1 MTTRTLRSALLGSAV
16 GVGLLASGGQA
27 LALSTELG
35 EVKIFFDTTVSIGA
49 QMSVANERRGFLS
62 EANGGNP
69 GPNTQVLNG
78 AAASAL
84 GVTGTI
90 TTNSFTFQ
98 PTPAGAVAPVQVVN
112 NPDLSYGASINGDD
126 GILNFDSGDLTS
138 ANIKATH
145 DIQATWRN
153 FTLFSRVT
161 EFYDFIQ
168 ARDDGYNRSGID
180 RNNIE
185 EVGRDIRLL
194 DLYVSGD
201 FDVGSLPVNIRAGKQ
216 VISWGEGTFIFN
228 GVNVINPVDV
238 SAFRRPG
245 VEIKEGLLPVWAL
258 YGSVGLPFDLSLE
271 AFYQLD
277 WEPFQLDVAGTHF
290 AGSDAANPNSSFGGN
305 QGIGFYSGSAFPN
318 SVRQNCAGSGFEGL
332 TALSAA
338 GGGLTALLPAPLQ
351 PGAQAAAAQALNA
364 FPGCVDGSFRDFDTA
379 LTVGRAEQELIALNP
394 LLGTRRGA
402 DQDPD
407 DSGQWGV
414 ALRWYSEDLNSTE
427 FGFYYVNYH
436 SRLPYAQVAP
446 TVGALPQVI
455 LGSESASGSLSSK
468 GTRGAGCASFLG
480 GANAGLGGAAP
491 ATPAGQFQDPNM
503 PNLVNV
509 AVSDPNNI
517 IGNLAGFADTILTAA
532 ANPAAGTIAPSVA
545 ANGANAFDA
554 ARINCALF
562 LATSSGGLVIDGEP
576 VIGLQQ
582 DLTTTLVYPED
593 IQMWGISFN
602 TTIGDWGVQGEFTFR
617 PNMPF
622 QTDTDQQTIAAAG
635 SGQCSGVV
643 GFGDALGGVRLNSTT
658 SATGTSDVSLNRLS
672 TSPLQAGFD
681 VNSNCNIGNIGQS
694 NPAFVRE
701 EMFTFQIGT
710 TATYTNSNPLIDFLG
725 ADIGILVTEFGL
737 VHVPDVPDEVTNTGA
752 PQDRFYRFQN
762 VCVSGTDLPLG
773 GVLALDN
780 RSGCR
785 ATETSYGVVL
795 LTRLD
800 YNNAFGSAWTI
811 SPQISYRHDLEG
823 FTPAPV
829 SNFSEDRKTL
839 GLSVSANYQNQWRLT
854 AGYTNFM
861 GKEKYHRNLDQDF
874 VSLSASYSF

>member
-35 EVKIFFDTTVSIGA
+35 EVKIFFDTTVSVGA
-49 QMSVANERRGFLS
+49 QMSVADERRAFLS
-62 EANGGNP
+62 EANGGNQ
-69 GPNTQVLNG
+69 GPITAVANP
-78 AAASAL
+78 AATSAL
-84 GVTGTI
+84 GVTGTV
-90 TTNSFTFQ
+90 TTNAALDQ
-98 PTPAGAVAPVQVVN
+98 
-112 NPDLSYGASINGDD
+112 SYGASINGDD
-126 GILNFDSGDLTS
+126 GLLNFDSGDLTS

-145 DIQATWRN
+145 DIQASWRN

-194 DLYVSGD
+194 DLYISGD

-290 AGSDAANPNSSFGGN
+290 AGSDVANPNSSFGGN

-318 SVRQNCAGSGFEGL
+318 SVRRNCAGSGFG
-332 TALSAA
+332 TAVGA
-338 GGGLTALLPAPLQ
+338 G
-351 PGAQAAAAQALNA
+351 ALNA
-364 FPGCVDGSFRDFDTA
+364 FALPGANPQADFPYANCVDGSFRDFDTA

-427 FGFYYVNYH
+427 FGFYYINYH
-436 SRLPYAQVAP
+436 SRLPYAQIAP

-455 LGSESASGSLSSK
+455 LGSESASGSATSK
-468 GTRGAGCASFLG
+468 GARPVGCSTFLATGAYG
-480 GANAGLGGAAP
+480 
-491 ATPAGQFQDPNM
+491 DPNM

-509 AVSDPNNI
+509 AVSDPNGTLNS
-517 IGNLAGFADTILTAA
+517 LASTADATLVAARAA
-532 ANPAAGTIAPSVA
+532 AVARILNGGADPSPAQIAAQVPGAQAVVGANSISASLA

-554 ARINCALF
+554 SRINCALVA
-562 LATSSGGLVIDGEP
+562 ATADGTTGLVIDGEP
-576 VIGLQQ
+576 ILALQQ

-593 IQMWGISFN
+593 IELWGISFN

-643 GFGDALGGVRLNSTT
+643 GFGDALGGNNAL
-658 SATGTSDVSLNRLS
+658 GVSLNNLS
-672 TSPLQAGFD
+672 TSPLRDGFD
-681 VNSNCNIGNIGQS
+681 VNTNCNIGNIGQS

-737 VHVPDVPDEVTNTGA
+737 VHVPDVPDEVTNTGGA
-752 PQDRFYRFQN
+752 QDRFYRFQN

-811 SPQISYRHDLEG
+811 SPQVSYRHDLEG

>member
-35 EVKIFFDTTVSIGA
+35 EVKIFFDTTVSVGA
-49 QMSVANERRGFLS
+49 QMSVADERRAFLS
-62 EANGGNP
+62 EANGGNQ
-69 GPNTQVLNG
+69 GPITAVANP

-84 GVTGTI
+84 GVTGTV
-90 TTNSFTFQ
+90 TTN
-98 PTPAGAVAPVQVVN
+98 AAPDQ
-112 NPDLSYGASINGDD
+112 SYGASINGDD
-126 GILNFDSGDLTS
+126 GLLNFDSGDLTS

-145 DIQATWRN
+145 DIQASWRN

-194 DLYVSGD
+194 DLYISGD

-290 AGSDAANPNSSFGGN
+290 AGSDVANPNSSFGGN

-318 SVRQNCAGSGFEGL
+318 SVRQNCAGSGFETVVGA
-332 TALSAA
+332 TALGLGALAAVPGGIAAA
-338 GGGLTALLPAPLQ
+338 G
-351 PGAQAAAAQALNA
+351 QALNA

-379 LTVGRAEQELIALNP
+379 LTSGRAEQELIALNP

-436 SRLPYAQVAP
+436 SRLPYAQIAP
-446 TVGALPQVI
+446 TPGALPQVI
-455 LGSESASGSLSSK
+455 IGSESASGSAASK
-468 GTRGAGCASFLG
+468 GARPVGCSTFLATGAYGDVNF
-480 GANAGLGGAAP
+480 
-491 ATPAGQFQDPNM
+491 PNT
-503 PNLVNV
+503 VNV
-509 AVSDPNNI
+509 AVSDPNGI
-517 IGNLAGFADTILTAA
+517 LANLAGFADTILAAA
-532 ANPAAGTIAPSVA
+532 ANPAAGTISPSLA
-545 ANGANAFDA
+545 ANGANVFDA
-554 ARINCALF
+554 ARISCALVA
-562 LATSSGGLVIDGEP
+562 ATADGATGLVIDGEP
-576 VIGLQQ
+576 IIGLQQ

-593 IQMWGISFN
+593 IELWGISFN
-602 TTIGDWGVQGEFTFR
+602 TTIGDWGVQGEFTYR

-635 SGQCSGVV
+635 SGQCSGSV
-643 GFGDALGGVRLNSTT
+643 GFGDALGGNNAL
-658 SATGTSDVSLNRLS
+658 GVSLNNVS
-672 TSPLQAGFD
+672 TSPLQPGFD
-681 VNSNCNIGNIGQS
+681 VATNCNIGNIGQS

-737 VHVPDVPDEVTNTGA
+737 VHVPDVPDEVTNTGGA
-752 PQDRFYRFQN
+752 QDRFYRFQN

-854 AGYTNFM
+854 AGYTDFM
-861 GKEKYHRNLDQDF
+861 GKEKYQRNLDQDF
-874 VSLSASYSF
+874 VSISASYSF

>member
-35 EVKIFFDTTVSIGA
+35 EVKIFFDTTVSVGA
-49 QMSVANERRGFLS
+49 QMSVANERRAFLS
-62 EANGGNP
+62 EANGGNQ
-69 GPNTQVLNG
+69 GPITAVANP

-84 GVTGTI
+84 GVTGTV
-90 TTNSFTFQ
+90 TTNAAVDQSF
-98 PTPAGAVAPVQVVN
+98 
-112 NPDLSYGASINGDD
+112 GASINGDD

-145 DIQATWRN
+145 DIQASWRN

-194 DLYVSGD
+194 DLYISGD

-290 AGSDAANPNSSFGGN
+290 AGSDVANPNSSFGGN

-318 SVRQNCAGSGFEGL
+318 SVRQNCAGSGFETVVGA
-332 TALSAA
+332 TAA
-338 GGGLTALLPAPLQ
+338 GLGALAGVPGGI
-351 PGAQAAAAQALNA
+351 AAAGQALNA

-455 LGSESASGSLSSK
+455 IGSESASGSTTSK
-468 GTRGAGCASFLG
+468 GARPVGCSTFLATGAYGDVNF
-480 GANAGLGGAAP
+480 
-491 ATPAGQFQDPNM
+491 PNT
-503 PNLVNV
+503 VNV
-509 AVSDPNNI
+509 AVSDPNGI
-517 IGNLAGFADTILTAA
+517 LANLAGFADTILAAA
-532 ANPAAGTIAPSVA
+532 ANPAAGTISPSLA
-545 ANGANAFDA
+545 ANGANVFDA
-554 ARINCALF
+554 ARISCALVA
-562 LATSSGGLVIDGEP
+562 ATADGATGLVIDGEP
-576 VIGLQQ
+576 ILGLQQ

-593 IQMWGISFN
+593 IELWGISFN
-602 TTIGDWGVQGEFTFR
+602 TTIGDWGVQGEFTYR

-635 SGQCSGVV
+635 SGQCSGSV
-643 GFGDALGGVRLNSTT
+643 GFGDALGGNNAL
-658 SATGTSDVSLNRLS
+658 GVSLNNLS
-672 TSPLQAGFD
+672 TTPLQPGFD
-681 VNSNCNIGNIGQS
+681 VNTNCNIGNIGQS

-710 TATYTNSNPLIDFLG
+710 TATYTNSNPLIEFLG

-737 VHVPDVPDEVTNTGA
+737 VHVPDVPDEVTNTGGA
-752 PQDRFYRFQN
+752 QDRFYRFQN

-839 GLSVSANYQNQWRLT
+839 GLSISANYQNQWRLT
-854 AGYTNFM
+854 AGYTDFM

-874 VSLSASYSF
+874 VSISASYSF

>member
-35 EVKIFFDTTVSIGA
+35 EVKIFFDTTVSVGA
-49 QMSVANERRGFLS
+49 QMSVADERRAFLS
-62 EANGGNP
+62 EANGGNQ
-69 GPNTQVLNG
+69 GPITAVANP

-84 GVTGTI
+84 GVTGTV
-90 TTNSFTFQ
+90 TTN
-98 PTPAGAVAPVQVVN
+98 AAPDQ
-112 NPDLSYGASINGDD
+112 SYGASINGDD
-126 GILNFDSGDLTS
+126 GLLNFDSGDLTS

-145 DIQATWRN
+145 DIQASWRN

-194 DLYVSGD
+194 DLYISGD

-290 AGSDAANPNSSFGGN
+290 AGSDVANPNSSFGGN

-318 SVRQNCAGSGFEGL
+318 SVRQNCAGSGFETVVGA
-332 TALSAA
+332 TALGLGALAAVPGGIAAA
-338 GGGLTALLPAPLQ
+338 G
-351 PGAQAAAAQALNA
+351 QALNA

-379 LTVGRAEQELIALNP
+379 LTSGRAEQELIALNP

-436 SRLPYAQVAP
+436 SRLPYAQIAP
-446 TVGALPQVI
+446 TPGALPQVI
-455 LGSESASGSLSSK
+455 IGSESASGSAASK
-468 GTRGAGCASFLG
+468 GARPVGCSTFLATGAYGDVNF
-480 GANAGLGGAAP
+480 
-491 ATPAGQFQDPNM
+491 PNT
-503 PNLVNV
+503 VNV
-509 AVSDPNNI
+509 AVSDPNGI
-517 IGNLAGFADTILTAA
+517 LANLAGFADTILAAA
-532 ANPAAGTIAPSVA
+532 ANPAAGTISPSLA
-545 ANGANAFDA
+545 ANGANVFDA
-554 ARINCALF
+554 ARISCALVA
-562 LATSSGGLVIDGEP
+562 ATADGATGLVIDGEP
-576 VIGLQQ
+576 IIGLQQ

-593 IQMWGISFN
+593 IELWGISFN
-602 TTIGDWGVQGEFTFR
+602 TTIGDWGVQGEFTYR

-635 SGQCSGVV
+635 SGQCSGSV
-643 GFGDALGGVRLNSTT
+643 GFGDALGGNNAL
-658 SATGTSDVSLNRLS
+658 GVSLNNVS
-672 TSPLQAGFD
+672 TSPLQPGFD
-681 VNSNCNIGNIGQS
+681 VATNCNIGNIGQS

-737 VHVPDVPDEVTNTGA
+737 VHVPDVPDEVTNTGGA
-752 PQDRFYRFQN
+752 QDRFYRFQN

>member
-35 EVKIFFDTTVSIGA
+35 EVKIFFDTTVSVGA
-49 QMSVANERRGFLS
+49 QMSVANERKAFLS
-62 EANGGNP
+62 EANGGNQ
-69 GPNTQVLNG
+69 GPITAVATP

-84 GVTGTI
+84 GITGTV
-90 TTNSFTFQ
+90 TTNAAPDQSF
-98 PTPAGAVAPVQVVN
+98 
-112 NPDLSYGASINGDD
+112 GASINGDD

-145 DIQATWRN
+145 DIQASWRN

-290 AGSDAANPNSSFGGN
+290 AGSDVANPNSSFGGN

-455 LGSESASGSLSSK
+455 LGSETAGGAAGSK
-468 GTRGAGCASFLG
+468 APRGIGCANFLG
-480 GANAGLGGAAP
+480 GGAYADP
-491 ATPAGQFQDPNM
+491 AMAS
-503 PNLVNV
+503 LVNV
-509 AVSDPNNI
+509 AVSDPNGI
-517 IGNLAGFADTILTAA
+517 LGNLAAFADTILTAA
-532 ANPAAGTIAPSVA
+532 TNPAAGTIAPSVA

-554 ARINCALF
+554 ARINCALVA
-562 LATSSGGLVIDGEP
+562 ATADTSVVPSGLVIDGEP
-576 VIGLQQ
+576 VLGLQQ

-593 IQMWGISFN
+593 IELWGISFN

-643 GFGDALGGVRLNSTT
+643 GFGDALSGAGASGVILGALGSSPLNQ
-658 SATGTSDVSLNRLS
+658 LS
-672 TSPLQAGFD
+672 TSPLRDGFD
-681 VNSNCNIGNIGQS
+681 VGTNCNVGNIGQS

-737 VHVPDVPDEVTNTGA
+737 VHVPDVPDEVTNTGGA
-752 PQDRFYRFQN
+752 QDRFYRFQN

>member
-35 EVKIFFDTTVSIGA
+35 EVKIFFDTTVSVGA
-49 QMSVANERRGFLS
+49 QMSVANERKAFLS
-62 EANGGNP
+62 EANGGNQ
-69 GPNTQVLNG
+69 GPATVVATP

-84 GVTGTI
+84 GVTGTV
-90 TTNSFTFQ
+90 TTD
-98 PTPAGAVAPVQVVN
+98 AA
-112 NPDLSYGASINGDD
+112 PDLSYGASINGDD

-290 AGSDAANPNSSFGGN
+290 AGSDVANPNSSFGGN

-332 TALSAA
+332 LAGTAA
-338 GGGLTALLPAPLQ
+338 GLTPLSGIPGGI
-351 PGAQAAAAQALNA
+351 AAAGQALNA

-394 LLGTRRGA
+394 LLGSRRGA

-436 SRLPYAQVAP
+436 SRLPYVQVAP

-455 LGSESASGSLSSK
+455 LGSETAGGSGTGK
-468 GTRGAGCASFLG
+468 APRGIGCANFLAG
-480 GANAGLGGAAP
+480 GAYA
-491 ATPAGQFQDPNM
+491 DPTM
-503 PNLVNV
+503 ASLVNV
-509 AVSDPNNI
+509 AVSDPNGV
-517 IGNLAGFADTILTAA
+517 IGNLAAFADTILTAA

-554 ARINCALF
+554 ARINCALVA
-562 LATSSGGLVIDGEP
+562 ATADTSVVPSGLIIDGEP
-576 VIGLQQ
+576 VLGLQQ
-582 DLTTTLVYPED
+582 DLTLTLVYPED
-593 IQMWGISFN
+593 IELWGISFN

-635 SGQCSGVV
+635 VGQCSGIV
-643 GFGDALGGVRLNSTT
+643 GFGDAFSGAGLSGVILNGLGT
-658 SATGTSDVSLNRLS
+658 VSLNQLN
-672 TSPLQAGFD
+672 TSPLQPGASTD
-681 VNSNCNIGNIGQS
+681 VNCNVGNLGAS

-737 VHVPDVPDEVTNTGA
+737 VHVPDVPDEVTNTGGA
-752 PQDRFYRFQN
+752 QDKFLRFQN

-773 GVLALDN
+773 SVLALDN

-854 AGYTNFM
+854 AGYTDFM

-874 VSLSASYSF
+874 VSISASYSF

>member
-35 EVKIFFDTTVSIGA
+35 EVKIFFDTTVSVGA
-49 QMSVANERRGFLS
+49 QMSVANERKAFLS
-62 EANGGNP
+62 EANGGNQGPITVTARP
-69 GPNTQVLNG
+69 GNAVSPLGITGSVTLN
-78 AAASAL
+78 AAPDQ
-84 GVTGTI
+84 
-90 TTNSFTFQ
+90 SF
-98 PTPAGAVAPVQVVN
+98 
-112 NPDLSYGASINGDD
+112 GASINGDD

-290 AGSDAANPNSSFGGN
+290 AGSDVANPNSSFGGN

-318 SVRQNCAGSGFEGL
+318 SVRQNCAGSGFEGF

-446 TVGALPQVI
+446 TPGALPQVI
-455 LGSESASGSLSSK
+455 IGSESASGSATSK
-468 GTRGAGCASFLG
+468 GARPVGCSTFLTTGAYGDVNF
-480 GANAGLGGAAP
+480 
-491 ATPAGQFQDPNM
+491 PNT
-503 PNLVNV
+503 VNV
-509 AVSDPNNI
+509 SVSDPN
-517 IGNLAGFADTILTAA
+517 GVLANLAGFADTILTASG
-532 ANPAAGTIAPSVA
+532 NPAGGTISPSLA
-545 ANGANAFDA
+545 ANGANVFDA
-554 ARINCALF
+554 ARISCALV
-562 LATSSGGLVIDGEP
+562 AVTADAQTVGNPNGTGLVIDGEP
-576 VIGLQQ
+576 ILGLQQ

-593 IQMWGISFN
+593 IELWGISFN
-602 TTIGDWGVQGEFTFR
+602 TTIGDWGVQGEFTYR

-635 SGQCSGVV
+635 SGQCSGSV
-643 GFGDALGGVRLNSTT
+643 GFGDALGGNNAL
-658 SATGTSDVSLNRLS
+658 GVSLNNLS
-672 TSPLQAGFD
+672 TSPLQPGFD
-681 VNSNCNIGNIGQS
+681 VATNCNIGNIGQS

-737 VHVPDVPDEVTNTGA
+737 VHVPDVPDEVTNTGGA
-752 PQDRFYRFQN
+752 QDRFYRFQN

-811 SPQISYRHDLEG
+811 SPQVSYRHDLEG

>member
-35 EVKIFFDTTVSIGA
+35 EVKIFFDTTVSVGA
-49 QMSVANERRGFLS
+49 QMSVADERRAFLS
-62 EANGGNP
+62 EANGGNQ
-69 GPNTQVLNG
+69 GPITAVANP

-84 GVTGTI
+84 GVTGTV
-90 TTNSFTFQ
+90 TTN
-98 PTPAGAVAPVQVVN
+98 AAPDQ
-112 NPDLSYGASINGDD
+112 SYGASINGDD
-126 GILNFDSGDLTS
+126 GLLNFDSGDLTS

-145 DIQATWRN
+145 DIQASWRN

-194 DLYVSGD
+194 DLYISGD

-290 AGSDAANPNSSFGGN
+290 AGSDVANPNSSFGGN

-318 SVRQNCAGSGFEGL
+318 SVRQNCAGSGFETVVGA
-332 TALSAA
+332 TALGLGALAAVPGGIAAA
-338 GGGLTALLPAPLQ
+338 G
-351 PGAQAAAAQALNA
+351 QALNA

-379 LTVGRAEQELIALNP
+379 LTSGRAEQELIALNP

-436 SRLPYAQVAP
+436 SRLPYAQIAP
-446 TVGALPQVI
+446 TPGALPQVI
-455 LGSESASGSLSSK
+455 IGSESASGSAASK
-468 GTRGAGCASFLG
+468 GARPVGCSTFLATGAYGDVNF
-480 GANAGLGGAAP
+480 
-491 ATPAGQFQDPNM
+491 PNT
-503 PNLVNV
+503 VNV
-509 AVSDPNNI
+509 AVSDPNGI
-517 IGNLAGFADTILTAA
+517 LANLAGFADTILAAA
-532 ANPAAGTIAPSVA
+532 ANPAAGTISPSLA
-545 ANGANAFDA
+545 ANGANVFDA
-554 ARINCALF
+554 ARISCALVA
-562 LATSSGGLVIDGEP
+562 ATADGATGLVIDGEP
-576 VIGLQQ
+576 IIGLQQ

-593 IQMWGISFN
+593 IELWGISFN
-602 TTIGDWGVQGEFTFR
+602 TTIGDWGVQGEFTYR

-635 SGQCSGVV
+635 SGQCSGSV
-643 GFGDALGGVRLNSTT
+643 GFGDALGGNNAL
-658 SATGTSDVSLNRLS
+658 GVSLNNLS
-672 TSPLQAGFD
+672 TSPLQPGFD
-681 VNSNCNIGNIGQS
+681 VATNCNIGNIGQS

>member
-35 EVKIFFDTTVSIGA
+35 EVKIFFDTTVSVGA
-49 QMSVANERRGFLS
+49 QMSVADERRAFLS
-62 EANGGNP
+62 EANGGNQ
-69 GPNTQVLNG
+69 GPITAVANP

-84 GVTGTI
+84 GVTGTV
-90 TTNSFTFQ
+90 TTN
-98 PTPAGAVAPVQVVN
+98 AAPDQ
-112 NPDLSYGASINGDD
+112 SYGASINGDD
-126 GILNFDSGDLTS
+126 GLLNFDSGDLTS

-145 DIQATWRN
+145 DIQASWRN

-194 DLYVSGD
+194 DLYISGD

-290 AGSDAANPNSSFGGN
+290 AGSDVANPNSSFGGN

-318 SVRQNCAGSGFEGL
+318 SVRQNCAGSGFETVVGA
-332 TALSAA
+332 TAA
-338 GGGLTALLPAPLQ
+338 GLGALALVPGGV
-351 PGAQAAAAQALNA
+351 AAAGQALNA

-379 LTVGRAEQELIALNP
+379 LTAGRAEQELIALNP

-436 SRLPYAQVAP
+436 SRLPYAQIAP
-446 TVGALPQVI
+446 TPGALPQVI
-455 LGSESASGSLSSK
+455 IGSESASGSAASK
-468 GTRGAGCASFLG
+468 GARPVGCSTFLATGAYGDVNF
-480 GANAGLGGAAP
+480 
-491 ATPAGQFQDPNM
+491 PNT
-503 PNLVNV
+503 VNV
-509 AVSDPNNI
+509 AVSDPNGI
-517 IGNLAGFADTILTAA
+517 LANLAGFADTILAAA
-532 ANPAAGTIAPSVA
+532 ANPAAGTISPSLA
-545 ANGANAFDA
+545 ANGANVFDA
-554 ARINCALF
+554 ARISCALVA
-562 LATSSGGLVIDGEP
+562 ATADGATGLVIDGEP
-576 VIGLQQ
+576 IIGLQQ

-593 IQMWGISFN
+593 IELWGISFN
-602 TTIGDWGVQGEFTFR
+602 TTIGDWGVQGEFTYR

-635 SGQCSGVV
+635 SGQCSGSV
-643 GFGDALGGVRLNSTT
+643 GFGDALGGNNAL
-658 SATGTSDVSLNRLS
+658 GVSLNNLS
-672 TSPLQAGFD
+672 TSPLQPGFD
-681 VNSNCNIGNIGQS
+681 VATNCNIGNIGQS

-737 VHVPDVPDEVTNTGA
+737 VHVPDVPDEVTNTGGA
-752 PQDRFYRFQN
+752 QDRFYRFQN

-780 RSGCR
+780 RAGCR

-839 GLSVSANYQNQWRLT
+839 GLSISANYQNQWRLT
-854 AGYTNFM
+854 AGYTDFM

-874 VSLSASYSF
+874 VSISASYSF